1 VTDFQDDARLDTG
14 QVEDR
19 RGRRVGGR
27 PLAVGGG
34 GLGLVIVIVTLLLGG
49 NPFGGSSTGG
59 LGGLGDLNN
68 GQIGEGAP
76 PSDIA
81 TQCQTGADA
90 ERREDCRAVAYVNS
104 INNFW
109 EKTFAQYTPATT
121 VFYSGG
127 VDTGCGQ
134 ASSDVGPF
142 YCPPDKKVYIDL
154 GFLAELRDRFGA
166 SGGAFAQGYI
176 LAHEYGHHV
185 QDILGVLDK
194 VAGDRTGPQ
203 SAAVRSELQAD
214 CYAGAWAANATTS
227 GLIVKVTDADIAE
240 ALNAAAAV
248 GDDRIQKATQ
258 GQVNPESWTHGSAAQ
273 RQKWFRAGYDS
284 GDPRNCDTFSGP
296 I

>member
-1 VTDFQDDARLDTG
+1 MTDFQDDAQLDTG

-27 PLAVGGG
+27 PVAIGGG
-34 GLGLVIVIVTLLLGG
+34 ALGIVVVLITLLLGG
-49 NPFGGSSTGG
+49 NPLGSDGGG
-59 LGGLGDLNN
+59 LGGLNDLNA
-68 GQIGEGAP
+68 GQFGEGAP
-76 PSDIA
+76 PSDVQ
-81 TQCQTGADA
+81 TECRTGADA
-90 ERREDCRAVAYVNS
+90 ERREDCRAIAYVNS
-104 INNFW
+104 INSFW
-109 EKTFAQYTPATT
+109 EGTFAQFTPATT
-121 VFYSGG
+121 VFFTDG

-134 ASSDVGPF
+134 ATSDVGPF
-142 YCPPDKKVYIDL
+142 YCPPDKKIYIDL

-185 QDILGVLDK
+185 QNLLGVLDQ

-214 CYAGAWAANATTS
+214 CYAGAWAANATQS
-227 GLIVKVTDADIAE
+227 GLIVKVTPADIAE
-240 ALNAAAAV
+240 ALNAAQSV
-248 GDDRIQKATQ
+248 GDDRIQSATQ

-273 RQKWFRAGYDS
+273 RVKWFRAGYDS
-284 GDPRNCDTFSGP
+284 GDPRSCDTFAGS

>member
-1 VTDFQDDARLDTG
+1 MTDFQDDAQLDTG

-27 PLAVGGG
+27 PVAVGGG
-34 GLGLVIVIVTLLLGG
+34 ALGIVVVLITLLLGG
-49 NPFGGSSTGG
+49 NPLGSDGGG
-59 LGGLGDLNN
+59 LGGLNDLNA
-68 GQIGEGAP
+68 GQVGEGAP
-76 PSDIA
+76 ASDI
-81 TQCQTGADA
+81 QTECKSGADA
-90 ERREDCRAVAYVNS
+90 ERREDCRAIAYVNS
-104 INNFW
+104 INSFW
-109 EKTFAQYTPATT
+109 ERTFAQYTPATT
-121 VFYSGG
+121 VFFTDS

-134 ASSDVGPF
+134 ATSDVGPF
-142 YCPPDKKVYIDL
+142 YCPPDQKVYIDL

-166 SGGAFAQGYI
+166 SGGPFAQGYI

-185 QDILGVLDK
+185 QNLLGVLDK

-214 CYAGAWAANATTS
+214 CYAGAWAANATQS

-240 ALNAAAAV
+240 ALNAASAV

-258 GQVNPESWTHGSAAQ
+258 GQVNQESWTHGSSAQ
-273 RQKWFRAGYDS
+273 RVKWFKQGFTSAN
-284 GDPRNCDTFSGP
+284 PNTCDTFTGS